1 MRVGHDNSGTGTV
14 TRVLTQDTGTQVL
27 DKSDKLMQA
36 IHDNTGTGTVTLL
49 QCYTGTDTGTGT
61 G

>member
-49 QCYTGTDTGTGT
+49 HWY
-61 G
+61 